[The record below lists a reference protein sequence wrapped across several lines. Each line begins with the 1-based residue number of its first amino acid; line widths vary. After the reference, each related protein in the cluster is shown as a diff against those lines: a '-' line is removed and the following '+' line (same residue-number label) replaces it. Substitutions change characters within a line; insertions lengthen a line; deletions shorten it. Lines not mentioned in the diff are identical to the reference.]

1 MKFFTSDAR
10 LFGLQIWP
18 RRLTDSEYVERL
30 RKQLR
35 AAGWLRYVL
44 AASGLAV
51 IIVAVL
57 LIDSFVNLINNPA
70 APFAQRNAVN
80 IVFATTV
87 IFGAFIGLMLGSMM
101 HRVLML
107 FVGFRQEKLLV
118 DCWDALN
125 QLLAE
130 RYAEDHKPQER
141 SDSCPP
147 PRLLNSN

>member
-10 LFGLQIWP
+10 LFGLQVWP

-35 AAGWLRYVL
+35 AAGWLRYVH

-51 IIVAVL
+51 IIVAAWS
-57 LIDSFVNLINNPA
+57 IDTFFNLINNPA
-70 APFAQRNAVN
+70 APFAQRNVVN
-80 IVFATTV
+80 IVFATAV

-101 HRVLML
+101 HRVLMSFFGL
-107 FVGFRQEKLLV
+107 RQERLLI

-125 QLLAE
+125 RLLAE
-130 RYAEDHKPQER
+130 RYPEDHEPQER